1 MGRNDREFRSW
12 VGDNAVRDDIDV
24 VREWIVW
31 GVGTAPP
38 SEIEEARAAND
49 VATMIAKGHDP
60 EWFDTDAG
68 YRWAI
73 LVRGVESDI
82 DDLSHSHGGI
92 WGYAAYLVEGKN
104 DEVPARYM
112 RGTLRSDV
120 GPRRKVDQPGSE

>member
-49 VATMIAKGHDP
+49 VATMI
-60 EWFDTDAG
+60 
-68 YRWAI
+68 
-73 LVRGVESDI
+73 